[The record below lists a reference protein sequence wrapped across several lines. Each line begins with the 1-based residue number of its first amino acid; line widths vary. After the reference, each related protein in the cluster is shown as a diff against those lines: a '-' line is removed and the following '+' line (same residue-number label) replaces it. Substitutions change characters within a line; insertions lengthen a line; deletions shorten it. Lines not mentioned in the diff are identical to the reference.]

1 MRSAFIASALVATA
15 AAGGV
20 SSAVA
25 PTAAAPAGC
34 SSNYAGMF
42 QIQDTLLPGGS
53 KRSLEA
59 VRTAAPL
66 NQPTATTGR
75 DLVLTSLQRD
85 TPLTIMLT
93 NGVLKDSDGRT
104 GYLAS
109 NMQFQFDNPPQAG
122 AIYTAGFTICSNGSL
137 ALGNDALWWSCLSGS
152 FSNIYYESQG
162 GQCKEVTLQAI
173 PYGASG
179 TTAAPPPPSGATTA
193 AAPCTEYKDGQPQCT
208 PTTAAPPAPMCT
220 EYVDGQPQ
228 CSAVTAAPACT
239 EYKDGQPQCS
249 AVTAAPAVCSEYKDG
264 QPQCATATP
273 TAACTEYKDGQPQ
286 CSAVTAA
293 PAVCSE
299 YSDGQPQCATATASP
314 PAPVC
319 SEYSDGQPQCATA
332 TPTAVCTE
340 YKDGQP
346 QCPTAAATGTLAIA
360 SSSYT
365 GAPIATGAAANLGF
379 NKEMFGLAAGIL
391 AVAVL

>member
-1 MRSAFIASALVATA
+1 MRSAIIASALVATA

-20 SSAVA
+20 SSAIS
-25 PTAAAPAGC
+25 PTAAAPASC
-34 SSNYAGMF
+34 SSNYPGMF
-42 QIQDTLLPGGS
+42 QIQDTLLAGGS

-59 VRTAAPL
+59 
-66 NQPTATTGR
+66 
-75 DLVLTSLQRD
+75 RD
-85 TPLTIMLT
+85 TPLTIMLS
-93 NGVLKDSDGRT
+93 NGILKDSVGRT

-109 NMQFQFDNPPQAG
+109 NMQFQFDDPPQAG

-137 ALGNDALWWSCLSGS
+137 ALGDDAIWWSCLSGS

-173 PYGASG
+173 PYGGSATTAPPASG
-179 TTAAPPPPSGATTA
+179 PTTA

-208 PTTAAPPAPMCT
+208 PTTAAPPPPMCT
-220 EYVDGQPQ
+220 EYKDGQPQ

-264 QPQCATATP
+264 QPQCSAT
-273 TAACTEYKDGQPQ
+273 TAAPACTEYKDGQPQ

-299 YSDGQPQCATATASP
+299 YSDGQPQCATATPSA
-314 PAPVC
+314 PAVC

-332 TPTAVCTE
+332 TPTVAACTE
-340 YKDGQP
+340 YVDGQP
-346 QCPTAAATGTLAIA
+346 QCPTAPATGTLAIA